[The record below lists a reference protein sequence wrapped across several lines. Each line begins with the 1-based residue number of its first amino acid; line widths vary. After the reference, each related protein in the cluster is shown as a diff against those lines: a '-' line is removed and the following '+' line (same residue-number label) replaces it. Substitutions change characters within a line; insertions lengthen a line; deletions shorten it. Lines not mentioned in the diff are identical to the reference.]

1 MIRTVNTEDI
11 VKNIKEM
18 CIEANHYL
26 SKDMDKA
33 LKDATVSEKSE
44 LGKKILNQLQE
55 NLKIADEEM
64 IPICQDTGMAVIFL
78 EVGQDVHFEGMAVED
93 AVNEGVRQGYVEG
106 FLRKSVVGDPIIRE
120 NTKDN
125 TPAVIHYSIVPGD
138 KVEIGEGH
146 VQKANVIFKEL
157 LPMLEEASEKS
168 ETGKVVITVCGGSG
182 VGKSEI
188 ASLLSFYLKEAGIGS
203 YTLSGDN
210 YPHRIPVYNDAER
223 LHTFRESALKGMVKE
238 GTFTAERFEVIHEFQ
253 KNGDDANPKHTE
265 EYDWYESY
273 LRNGKEGLKGYLG
286 TNNEIGFDEVEE
298 IVKEFKA
305 GTDEIWL
312 KRMGREDTE
321 LWYEKV
327 DFSKI
332 QVLVIEWT
340 HGNSD
345 NYKGVDIPVLLN
357 STPQETLAHRRARNR
372 DGATDSPFTMMVLE
386 LEQAMLEHQAPKA
399 KIIISKSGELLSY
412 EEYCKQMEE
421 GR

>member
-1 MIRTVNTEDI
+1 
-11 VKNIKEM
+11 
-18 CIEANHYL
+18 
-26 SKDMDKA
+26 
-33 LKDATVSEKSE
+33 
-44 LGKKILNQLQE
+44 
-55 NLKIADEEM
+55 
-64 IPICQDTGMAVIFL
+64 
-78 EVGQDVHFEGMAVED
+78 
-93 AVNEGVRQGYVEG
+93 
-106 FLRKSVVGDPIIRE
+106 
-120 NTKDN
+120 
-125 TPAVIHYSIVPGD
+125 
-138 KVEIGEGH
+138 
-146 VQKANVIFKEL
+146 
-157 LPMLEEASEKS
+157 
-168 ETGKVVITVCGGSG
+168 
-182 VGKSEI
+182 
-188 ASLLSFYLKEAGIGS
+188 
-203 YTLSGDN
+203 
-210 YPHRIPVYNDAER
+210 
-223 LHTFRESALKGMVKE
+223 MVKE

>member
-1 MIRTVNTEDI
+1 MIQ
-11 VKNIKEM
+11 KPLA
-18 CIEANHYL
+18 IEHN
-26 SKDMDKA
+26 S
-33 LKDATVSEKSE
+33 
-44 LGKKILNQLQE
+44 IN
-55 NLKIADEEM
+55 
-64 IPICQDTGMAVIFL
+64 
-78 EVGQDVHFEGMAVED
+78 VH
-93 AVNEGVRQGYVEG
+93 
-106 FLRKSVVGDPIIRE
+106 
-120 NTKDN
+120 
-125 TPAVIHYSIVPGD
+125 
-138 KVEIGEGH
+138 
-146 VQKANVIFKEL
+146 
-157 LPMLEEASEKS
+157 
-168 ETGKVVITVCGGSG
+168 
-182 VGKSEI
+182 
-188 ASLLSFYLKEAGIGS
+188 SLHSF
-203 YTLSGDN
+203 
-210 YPHRIPVYNDAER
+210 P
-223 LHTFRESALKGMVKE
+223 
-238 GTFTAERFEVIHEFQ
+238 
-253 KNGDDANPKHTE
+253 E

>member
-1 MIRTVNTEDI
+1 MKSIAEIT
-11 VKNIKEM
+11 KNMTDWQPPVIPEN
-18 CIEANHYL
+18 IAHG
-26 SKDMDKA
+26 DM
-33 LKDATVSEKSE
+33 
-44 LGKKILNQLQE
+44 
-55 NLKIADEEM
+55 
-64 IPICQDTGMAVIFL
+64 
-78 EVGQDVHFEGMAVED
+78 
-93 AVNEGVRQGYVEG
+93 
-106 FLRKSVVGDPIIRE
+106 
-120 NTKDN
+120 
-125 TPAVIHYSIVPGD
+125 PGD

-223 LHTFRESALKGMVKE
+223 LHTFRESALKGMV
-238 GTFTAERFEVIHEFQ
+238 
-253 KNGDDANPKHTE
+253 KHTE

-421 GR
+421 GRYP

>member
-1 MIRTVNTEDI
+1 MY
-11 VKNIKEM
+11 K
-18 CIEANHYL
+18 
-26 SKDMDKA
+26 
-33 LKDATVSEKSE
+33 
-44 LGKKILNQLQE
+44 
-55 NLKIADEEM
+55 
-64 IPICQDTGMAVIFL
+64 
-78 EVGQDVHFEGMAVED
+78 
-93 AVNEGVRQGYVEG
+93 RQ
-106 FLRKSVVGDPIIRE
+106 
-120 NTKDN
+120 
-125 TPAVIHYSIVPGD
+125 
-138 KVEIGEGH
+138 
-146 VQKANVIFKEL
+146 
-157 LPMLEEASEKS
+157 
-168 ETGKVVITVCGGSG
+168 
-182 VGKSEI
+182 
-188 ASLLSFYLKEAGIGS
+188 
-203 YTLSGDN
+203 
-210 YPHRIPVYNDAER
+210 
-223 LHTFRESALKGMVKE
+223 
-238 GTFTAERFEVIHEFQ
+238 
-253 KNGDDANPKHTE
+253 
-265 EYDWYESY
+265 
-273 LRNGKEGLKGYLG
+273 
-286 TNNEIGFDEVEE
+286 
-298 IVKEFKA
+298 EFKA